1 MTIELTKPKSKTRY
15 VVYENSYG
23 YWRTQSD
30 RSRITGDLKNAD
42 LFLTKLG
49 AYLSYFDLFC
59 NSKMKIVKVKVTEE

>member
-1 MTIELTKPKSKTRY
+1 MTIEIIKPKPKKRY
-15 VVYENSYG
+15 VVYENHYG

-30 RSRITGDLKNAD
+30 GIRITGELKDAD

-59 NSKMKIVKVKVTEE
+59 NSEMKIVKVKVEE